1 MRHSIAISFDKDAII
16 AVSEVFSNYVLL
28 LITFSWIEKQEAKFG
43 APNVTEAT

>member
-1 MRHSIAISFDKDAII
+1 MAISFDKYAIM

-28 LITFSWIEKQEAKFG
+28 LITLSWIEKQEADFW